1 MIRLRLSSPDET
13 GIALVVFSGEADL
26 NWLRVLKTGF
36 RHCFIVLESS
46 GCWVIYDPLSHRT
59 DISVVEGD
67 DVFGLIHLYRAQGM
81 RVVPWVVRRPP
92 IKSAPMGLYTCVEA
106 AKRILGI
113 HSRRIITPWNL
124 YNFLKK

>member
-1 MIRLRLSSPDET
+1 MIRRRLSSPDKT
-13 GIALVVFSGEADL
+13 GIALVVFSSDADL

-46 GCWVIYDPLSHRT
+46 GCWIIYDPLLHRT

-67 DVFGLIHLYRAQGM
+67 DVFGLLRLYRARGM
-81 RVVPWVVRRPP
+81 RVVPWVVRCPAKRP
-92 IKSAPMGLYTCVEA
+92 APMGLYTCVEA

-113 HSRRIITPWNL
+113 HSRRVITPWNL